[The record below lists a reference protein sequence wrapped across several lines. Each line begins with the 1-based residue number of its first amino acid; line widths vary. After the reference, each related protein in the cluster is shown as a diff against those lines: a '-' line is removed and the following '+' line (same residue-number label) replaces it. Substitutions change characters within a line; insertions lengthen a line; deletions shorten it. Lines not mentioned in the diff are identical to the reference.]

1 MILRGTT
8 EQMVAKGTE
17 LLYQAC
23 KHFIRKKDRVVL
35 AVPGGRSVVEIF
47 NRLGL
52 LDLEWPKVHIF
63 LLDERLVPDSHH
75 ESNYRLV
82 MESFGESVPGGVVH
96 PFRYEVERAGE
107 SVTAYG
113 NALDRCGGCFD
124 IVLASSG
131 EDGHIGSLFP
141 GHPSVKAK
149 SNRFILVHDSPKP
162 PSGRMSASVGL
173 LRRSDTGILLF
184 FGGGKHNALQNF
196 CNSDQTHIQC
206 PAKIIA
212 AMPTYYVLTDLEVDQ
227 P

>member
-8 EQMVAKGTE
+8 EQMVEKATDI
-17 LLYQAC
+17 LYQAC

-63 LLDERLVPDSHH
+63 LLDERLVPDNHQ

-82 MESFGESVPGGVVH
+82 MESFGTLVPGGVVH
-96 PFRYEVERAGE
+96 PFNYEAERAGE
-107 SVTAYG
+107 SATAYG
-113 NALDRCGGCFD
+113 DVLCHYGDSFD

-141 GHPSVKAK
+141 DHPSVKAK
-149 SNRFILVHDSPKP
+149 SNGFILVHDSPKP
-162 PSGRMSASVGL
+162 PSGRMSASVEL
-173 LRRSDTGILLF
+173 LRRSDTGVLLF
-184 FGGGKHNALQNF
+184 FGGGKQNALQNF
-196 CNSDQTHIQC
+196 CNSDLTYIQC

-212 AMPTYYVLTDLEVDQ
+212 TMTTYYVLTDQEVDQ